1 MFTLGKIS
9 VPFLCRNQI
18 TLRASAPFQ
27 SCPDAIRVRDLSP
40 TCYGTCYGFINKR
53 ALFCLFNEPDE
64 ILTRRFIDCRWWE
77 NMAEPGAVA
86 CVQFADDAV
95 PLFGHHYPSFANSFG
110 PFCGPRFG
118 RGRQASPPAARHRIC
133 LEHYLL

>member
-1 MFTLGKIS
+1 
-9 VPFLCRNQI
+9 
-18 TLRASAPFQ
+18 
-27 SCPDAIRVRDLSP
+27 
-40 TCYGTCYGFINKR
+40 
-53 ALFCLFNEPDE
+53 
-64 ILTRRFIDCRWWE
+64 
-77 NMAEPGAVA
+77 MAEPGAVA

-133 LEHYLL
+133 LEHYLPSFEPETEFALRILLFTT